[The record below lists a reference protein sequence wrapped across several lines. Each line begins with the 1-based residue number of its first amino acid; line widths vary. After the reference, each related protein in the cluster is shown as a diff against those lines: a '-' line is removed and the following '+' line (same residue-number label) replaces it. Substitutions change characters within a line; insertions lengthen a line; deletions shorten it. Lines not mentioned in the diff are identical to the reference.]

1 MITWSAHLSMLFT
14 EHPFIERP
22 AAARAAGFA
31 AAEVWWPSP
40 EVTEPWVSAVVAS
53 SLRIVLIN
61 ADAGRL
67 ERGERGF
74 LNMPDRH
81 EENLHRFAEAVRLAR
96 RVAAPRINVL
106 VGRSLPGVSLSDQMA
121 AARIA
126 LTDCGELAAEAG
138 VTVLV
143 ENINGDDVPGYLVPR
158 PRDVADLIEAIDLPS
173 VRMLYDAYHAARVGS
188 DPKEDVA
195 SFIGL
200 IDHVQ
205 FADCPGRGAP
215 GTGRTAFWP
224 FVQQLA
230 DLGYSG
236 AIGLEFDPQGPTA
249 SSLKFLAT
257 MLVQPHRSA
266 EV

>member
-1 MITWSAHLSMLFT
+1 MMTWSAHLSMLFT

-31 AAEVWWPSP
+31 AAEVWWPSH
-40 EVTEPWVSAVVAS
+40 EVTEAWVAAVVAS

-74 LNMPDRH
+74 LNVPDRR
-81 EENLHRFAEAVRLAR
+81 EDSLRRFAKAVRLAH
-96 RVAAPRINVL
+96 RVGAPRINVL
-106 VGRSLPGVSLSDQMA
+106 VGRSRPGVSLSDQMA
-121 AARIA
+121 AARVA
-126 LTDCGELAAEAG
+126 LRDCGKLAAEAG

-158 PRDVADLIEAIDLPS
+158 PRDVADLIEAVDVPS
-173 VRMLYDAYHAARVGS
+173 VRMLYDAYHAARAGS

-195 SFIGL
+195 SFIEL

-224 FVQQLA
+224 FVQRLA
-230 DLGYSG
+230 DLGYRG
-236 AIGLEFDPQGPTA
+236 AVGLEYDPQGPTA
-249 SSLKFLAT
+249 SSLDFLGT
-257 MLVQPHRSA
+257 RLVPLPPIS
-266 EV
+266 